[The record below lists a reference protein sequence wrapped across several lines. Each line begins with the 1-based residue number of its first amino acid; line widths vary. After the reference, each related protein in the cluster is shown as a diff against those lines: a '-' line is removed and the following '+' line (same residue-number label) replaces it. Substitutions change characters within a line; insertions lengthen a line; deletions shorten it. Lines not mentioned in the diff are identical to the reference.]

1 MEDLLHAI
9 GFILTF
15 GLFFLG
21 IILLEAVYWQKKG
34 RKDAYHLKETL
45 ANIATGGLYK
55 IIDGIAIAL
64 FIQFFYEYV
73 RQFGFQYT
81 AEPGLWSILFLFI
94 ASDFFFYVYHLTMH
108 KVRWFWAIHVTHH
121 SSKRMNFST
130 ALRQNFLM
138 DLNFGWV
145 MWWIPLALIG
155 FDKNWALIA
164 IELSLAYQFFLHT
177 EAVGRLGKL
186 EWLFN
191 TPSHHRVHH
200 GCKPEQID
208 RNFGGVLIIW
218 DRLFGTFA
226 EEPSSYKMAGS
237 KRIVDI
243 EYGLTSR
250 QPTTLNPLRLNLDEF
265 FQMFKDVLRYRDMR
279 ILYKA
284 PDYVE
289 KQYRADPERGSVTQ
303 LEEQGPHSASVNTS
317 AG

>member
-1 MEDLLHAI
+1 MEDLIHAI

-21 IILLEAVYWQKKG
+21 IILLEARYWRKKG
-34 RKDAYHLKETL
+34 RKDAYHLQETL

-64 FIQFFYEYV
+64 FIQFFYDYV
-73 RQFGFQYT
+73 SQFGFQYDP
-81 AEPGLWSILFLFI
+81 EPGVWSILFLFI
-94 ASDFFFYVYHLTMH
+94 ASDFFFYLYHMTMH

-145 MWWIPLALIG
+145 MWWLPLAIIG

-177 EAVGRLGKL
+177 EMVGRLGKF
-186 EWLFN
+186 EYLFN

-200 GCKPEQID
+200 GCRPEQID

-218 DRLFGTFA
+218 DRIFGTFA
-226 EEPSSYKMAGS
+226 EEPESFRIAGD

-250 QPTTLNPLRLNLDEF
+250 QPTTLNPLKLNLDEF
-265 FQMFKDVLRYRDMR
+265 FQMFKDVVRYRDIR
-279 ILYKA
+279 IFYKA
-284 PDYVE
+284 PNFVE
-289 KQYRADPERGSVTQ
+289 SEYQADPERGFDLQSDANQ
-303 LEEQGPHSASVNTS
+303 ASSASAKVP

>member
-1 MEDLLHAI
+1 MKDLLHAL

-15 GLFFLG
+15 GMVFLS
-21 IILLEAVYWQKKG
+21 IIALEAWYWHKKG
-34 RKDAYHLKETL
+34 RKNAYDLKETL
-45 ANIATGGLYK
+45 ANITTGGMYK

-64 FIQFFYEYV
+64 FIQFFYDFV
-73 RQFGFQYT
+73 RQYGFQYS
-81 AEPGLWSILFLFI
+81 ANDGLLSILFLFL
-94 ASDFFFYVYHLTMH
+94 ASEFFFYLYHLTMH

-121 SSKRMNFST
+121 SSKIMNFST

-145 MWWIPLALIG
+145 MWWLPLAIIG

-177 EAVGRLGKL
+177 EMVGRLGVF
-186 EWLFN
+186 ESIFN

-208 RNFGGVLIIW
+208 RNFGGVLIVW

-226 EEPSSYKMAGS
+226 DERDSCSEVGGF
-237 KRIVDI
+237 

-265 FQMFKDVLRYRDMR
+265 FQMFKDVIRYRDLR
-279 ILYKA
+279 IFYKE
-284 PDYVE
+284 PNFVE
-289 KQYRADPERGSVTQ
+289 KVYKADPERGC
-303 LEEQGPHSASVNTS
+303 SVNVPLPEQEYT
-317 AG
+317 GP

>member
-1 MEDLLHAI
+1 VEDLLHAL

-15 GLFFLG
+15 GMVFLS
-21 IILLEAVYWQKKG
+21 IIAIEAWYWHTKG
-34 RKDAYHLKETL
+34 RKDAYNFKETL
-45 ANIATGGLYK
+45 ANIATGGMYK

-64 FIQFFYEYV
+64 FIQFFYDFV
-73 RQFGFQYT
+73 RQYGFKYS
-81 AEPGLWSILFLFI
+81 ANDGPVSILFLFL
-94 ASDFFFYVYHLTMH
+94 ASEFFFYLYHLTMH

-121 SSKRMNFST
+121 SSKIMNFST

-145 MWWIPLALIG
+145 MWWIPLAIIG

-177 EAVGRLGKL
+177 EMVGRLGFL
-186 EWLFN
+186 ERIFN

-218 DRLFGTFA
+218 DRFFGTFSD
-226 EEPSSYKMAGS
+226 ERDSCS
-237 KRIVDI
+237 KVGDI

-265 FQMFKDVLRYRDMR
+265 LQMFKDAIRYKDFK
-279 ILYKA
+279 IFYKE
-284 PDYVE
+284 PNFVE
-289 KQYRADPERGSVTQ
+289 KQYKADPERG
-303 LEEQGPHSASVNTS
+303 HSLNIDTAKQRLNTE
-317 AG
+317 